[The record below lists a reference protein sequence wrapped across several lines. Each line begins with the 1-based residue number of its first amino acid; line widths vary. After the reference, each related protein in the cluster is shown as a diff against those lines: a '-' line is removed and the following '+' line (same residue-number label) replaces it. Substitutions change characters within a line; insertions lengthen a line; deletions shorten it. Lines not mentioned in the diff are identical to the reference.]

1 MGVEA
6 VAGRL
11 NLVVVGVGG
20 QGLLTLSSIIA
31 NAALSRGLNAIVSET
46 HGLSQRGGTVIVHVR
61 IGDVDAPLLPEGAA
75 DAILSMELIE
85 AVRYLPFLRK
95 GGTIV
100 VNDYLIPPPLPKI
113 KVPSRTDILNEL
125 KRHAGKLVV
134 VPATDIALKLGDVRV
149 ANMALFGAALKHGV
163 FDGIIGFGE
172 AENAIRQAFP
182 KAAELNIKALHEGA
196 SRATIY

>member
-1 MGVEA
+1 M
-6 VAGRL
+6 
-11 NLVVVGVGG
+11 VVGVGG

-31 NAALSRGLNAIVSET
+31 NAALGRGLNAIVSET

-61 IGDVDAPLLPEGAA
+61 IGDVDAPLLPEGMA

-85 AVRYLPFLRK
+85 AVRYLSFLRR
-95 GGTIV
+95 GGTII

-113 KVPSRTDILNEL
+113 KVPTRDEILGEL
-125 KRHAGKLVV
+125 RKAAGRLVL

-163 FDGIIGFGE
+163 FEGLLDFSDVE
-172 AENAIRQAFP
+172 KAIRQAFP
-182 KAAELNIKALHEGA
+182 RAAELNIKALHEGA
-196 SRATIY
+196 ERATVY